1 MTPEYWLRLE
11 SIFLRAADMA
21 PEDRAVFLAETCRDD
36 PDLKAEIEA
45 MLGEHQK
52 AGTKD
57 RPDRLIALTR
67 LNTPQDLTGSTVGA
81 YQVEALIGRG
91 GMGEVYRA
99 SRLGGA
105 PGQQVA
111 VKVVPSTLASSDV
124 VRRFRLERQIL
135 ARLQHPNIVIL
146 LDGGI
151 TLGGQPY
158 LVMRYVD
165 GIPITKYAEQHRLPV
180 ADRLRLF
187 DITCEAV
194 QFAHTNLIVHRDL
207 KPSNILVTAEGQVRL
222 LDFGIA
228 KLLDVT
234 TFDLTAPTT
243 GERRLLT
250 PEHAAP
256 EQFAGQPVTTATDV
270 YALGVL
276 LYQLLTGV
284 RPFADVPSIDL
295 PRAVC
300 EREPVPPSQAAAASE
315 KTAGLS
321 QELRGDLDHIVLMA
335 LRKEPTRRYASAG
348 QLAEDIRRYLDGR
361 PVIARADTFGYRTS
375 KFVARN
381 RVALAG
387 VALSGILLLGA
398 AAVVIRQ
405 SRLRADALIQAEAGR
420 TRATRLASFMVGVF
434 DANDPNE
441 ARGRTVTARALLD
454 RAANQLVREPAID
467 PTLRAHMEVALGRAY
482 GNLGLPEQAAAQ
494 LHLAL
499 EGHSENRPVDPDLAK
514 ALAKLAE
521 ELKGQPRVDRPI
533 TPSAADSAQ

>member
-21 PEDRAVFLAETCRDD
+21 PEDRGVFLAESCGDD

-67 LNTPQDLTGSTVGA
+67 LNATQDLTGSTVGA
-81 YQVEALIGRG
+81 YQIEALVGRG

-105 PGQQVA
+105 PGQVA

-135 ARLQHPNIVIL
+135 ARLQHPNIVTL

-284 RPFADVPSIDL
+284 RPFADVPLLEL
-295 PRAVC
+295 PQAVC
-300 EREPVPPSQAAAASE
+300 EREPVPPSQAAGASE
-315 KTAGLS
+315 KAAGLW

-348 QLAEDIRRYLDGR
+348 QLAEDIRRYLAGR
-361 PVIARADTFGYRTS
+361 PVIARADTFGYRTR

-381 RVALAG
+381 RVPLAG
-387 VALSGILLLGA
+387 VALLGILLLGA
-398 AAVVIRQ
+398 AGVTIRQ
-405 SRLRADALIQAEAGR
+405 SRLRADALIQAEAER

-441 ARGRTVTARALLD
+441 SRGRTVTARALLD
-454 RAANQLVREPAID
+454 RAANQLAYESSID

-499 EGHSENRPVDPDLAK
+499 EGHSEKGPGDPDLAK

-521 ELKGQPRVDRPI
+521 ELKGQPRVDRPV
-533 TPSAADSAQ
+533 TPSTVDSTQ

>member
-21 PEDRAVFLAETCRDD
+21 PEDRGVFLAESCGDD

-67 LNTPQDLTGSTVGA
+67 LNATQDLTGSTVGA
-81 YQVEALIGRG
+81 YQIEALVGRG

-105 PGQQVA
+105 PGQVA

-135 ARLQHPNIVIL
+135 ARLQHPNIVTL

-284 RPFADVPSIDL
+284 RPFADVPSLEL
-295 PRAVC
+295 PQAVC
-300 EREPVPPSQAAAASE
+300 EREPVPPSQAAGASE
-315 KTAGLS
+315 KTAGLW

-348 QLAEDIRRYLDGR
+348 QLAEDIRRYLAGR
-361 PVIARADTFGYRTS
+361 PVIARADTFGYRTR

-381 RVALAG
+381 RVPLAG
-387 VALSGILLLGA
+387 VALLGILLLGA
-398 AAVVIRQ
+398 AGVTIRQ
-405 SRLRADALIQAEAGR
+405 SRLRADALIQAEAER

-441 ARGRTVTARALLD
+441 SRGRTVTARALLD
-454 RAANQLVREPAID
+454 RAANQLAYESSID

-499 EGHSENRPVDPDLAK
+499 EGHSEKGPGDPDLAK

-521 ELKGQPRVDRPI
+521 ELKGQPRVDRPV
-533 TPSAADSAQ
+533 TPSTVDSTQ